1 MKTRKQTSRQANE
14 PTSKVTNI
22 NKQTNKQTG
31 KLKDTK
37 KRYYQQTS
45 QLETKLRSQHN
56 KQSKKQVATVCPYLF
71 LFLFLFFRVTP
82 LGVRKRNSRSHAVQL
97 ASRELIIK

>member
-1 MKTRKQTSRQANE
+1 MKTRKQTSKQANE

-37 KRYYQQTS
+37 KRYHQQTS
-45 QLETKLRSQHN
+45 QLETKLWSQYN
-56 KQSKKQVATVCPYLF
+56 KQSKKQVATVCPYLV

-82 LGVRKRNSRSHAVQL
+82 LTFMVYENVIHAL
-97 ASRELIIK
+97 MPSS